1 MRLVPPC
8 APIATRRHGIRTQNA
23 ARYKSYLGQRGFAA
37 PGRRFS
43 MSVTWDPSYDTGN
56 IAIDQQHR
64 ALLGIVDELDSAE
77 TASRKPRDVILQ
89 VLDHVMDFTITH
101 FVMEEALMVE
111 VGYPAPAREEMI
123 TQHRE
128 FTSYAR
134 LRVLEFRH
142 NELVSFLPLQAFLAG
157 WLTVHEFGL
166 DKLLAHFIQEQA
178 AAHPEAGAEAS

>member
-1 MRLVPPC
+1 
-8 APIATRRHGIRTQNA
+8 
-23 ARYKSYLGQRGFAA
+23 
-37 PGRRFS
+37 

-64 ALLGIVDELDSAE
+64 ALLRIVDELGSSQ
-77 TASRKPRDVILQ
+77 TASRRPREVILQ
-89 VLDHVMDFTITH
+89 LLDRVMDFTVTH

-123 TQHRE
+123 SQHRE

-134 LRVLEFRH
+134 LRVLEFHH

-166 DKLLAHFIQEQA
+166 DKLLAHFIRELA
-178 AAHPEAGAEAS
+178 AAHPDAVADAS